1 MTVQQLAIVSDNG
14 LMSTVAERHCSNY
27 TWDLCKKG
35 CQAPTTSIPSTTHP
49 NTQPITGST
58 TQPTNGST
66 TQPTTGPTTQSR
78 LPTTQP
84 TQATQPTQPGIID
97 PQDVG
102 KVTVPPNFITGSGAV
117 SINMKE
123 LTSKCLLT

>member
-14 LMSTVAERHCSNY
+14 LMSTVAERHCRNY

-35 CQAPTTSIPSTTHP
+35 CQPPTTNIPSTTDP

-66 TQPTTGPTTQSR
+66 TQPTTGPTTQPR
-78 LPTTQP
+78 LPTAQP
-84 TQATQPTQPGIID
+84 TRGTQPTQPGIID

-102 KVTVPPNFITGSGAV
+102 KVTIPPDFITGSGAV
-117 SINMKE
+117 SIYMKK
-123 LTSKCLLT
+123 LTSKCLVT